1 MPRTF
6 PRRAEENKVIECSHR
21 ARGRRRGQ
29 TLLAIL
35 MPLVLAAAGGPLRA
49 EETRPAPAG
58 GIVARVNGA
67 PISRRDFDLAVQI
80 HFAGRRPGAVGLP
93 ELRAAREQVLERLID
108 SELLYQKARSGTL
121 AVQDADVNAEQK
133 RMQERLGKPEQF
145 DQVLRDNGVT
155 EAQFR
160 EQLRRSLLV
169 TRFVDR
175 DITAGVTVSDEE
187 ARRYY
192 DQNPTEMKR
201 PESARFSQIM
211 VRVPLEA
218 TAAQRAERRQ
228 RIEAILKELRAGEDF
243 ADLARKHSDGP
254 EAAQG
259 GGSGV
264 LLRGGGPPPIEL
276 AVFSLA
282 AGEISDIVETRLGY
296 HILKVIERRP
306 DRVLTF
312 EEAKPSIVTKLAGRE
327 RDEKIQEYLLGLRGQ
342 ARIERLL
349 PKPAPSS
356 KPAPSGKP

>member
-1 MPRTF
+1 MPRIV
-6 PRRAEENKVIECSHR
+6 PRRAEEHPVIEFSQR
-21 ARGRRRGQ
+21 FRGRRRGR

-35 MPLVLAAAGGPLRA
+35 TPVVLAAAGPVRSEGP
-49 EETRPAPAG
+49 RPAPAG
-58 GIVARVNGA
+58 EVVARVDGS

-80 HFAGRRPGAVGLP
+80 HFSGRRPGMVGLQ
-93 ELRAAREQVLERLID
+93 ELRAARERVLERLID
-108 SELLYQKARSGTL
+108 SELLYQKARSGAA
-121 AVQDADVNAEQK
+121 AVPDADLDTEQK
-133 RMQERLGKPEQF
+133 RMQERLGSPEQF
-145 DQVLRDNGVT
+145 EQMLRDNGVT

-175 DITAGVTVSDEE
+175 DIAAGVSVSDDE

-192 DQNPTEMKR
+192 DQNPNEMKR

-211 VRVPLEA
+211 VRVAPEA
-218 TAAQRAERRQ
+218 TAAQRAGRRQ

-243 ADLARKHSDGP
+243 AEMARKHSDGR

-259 GGSGV
+259 GDSGV
-264 LLRGGGPPPIEL
+264 LVRGGGPPPIER

-282 AGEISDIVETRLGY
+282 PGEVSDIVETRLGF

-312 EEAKPSIVTKLAGRE
+312 EEAKPSIVAKRTGRE
-327 RDEKIQEYLLGLRGQ
+327 RDEKIQEYLLGLRDK

-349 PKPAPSS
+349 PKDEAGPR
-356 KPAPSGKP
+356 PAPSGKP